1 MNNADYDPE
10 TGKPLDKA
18 YLEENLPPFLV
29 ESVKNMKEAW
39 VKKETK
45 HYLNWDCDYCDLQS
59 SINVAEVENLITSEQ
74 AWYLRE
80 KYLYMRKPGDIDD

>member
-39 VKKETK
+39 VS
-45 HYLNWDCDYCDLQS
+45 DQ
-59 SINVAEVENLITSEQ
+59 
-74 AWYLRE
+74 LR
-80 KYLYMRKPGDIDD
+80 PS